1 MLQNKVSEA
10 DEAIKK
16 HQDIEPAKKPKVL
29 TKEDKNK
36 NEMIAINYN
45 TALDKYT
52 KADKHWRLA
61 YEAYESDK
69 IDSGFYDSD
78 NKTVIAKDLYGFD
91 DEPAPNLSKK
101 GNAAWKKSR
110 KLLVIKN
117 KFWMEQYIEGKKFY
131 VLMNSFQI
139 K

>member
-1 MLQNKVSEA
+1 MLQNKFSQA

-16 HQDIEPAKKPKVL
+16 HQDVEPVKKPKIL
-29 TKEDKNK
+29 TKKELEK
-36 NEMIAINYN
+36 NEMIAINCM
-45 TALDKYT
+45 TARKKFET
-52 KADKHWRLA
+52 ANKHWRLA

-69 IDSGFYDSD
+69 IEMDIELDP
-78 NKTVIAKDLYGFD
+78 YGYD

-117 KFWMEQYIEGKKFY
+117 KLWMESHIAEEKFNVLQDKYI
-131 VLMNSFQI
+131 
-139 K
+139 